1 MVGCGYLGKI
11 GRLPISKAMVSV
23 TVVKGLTLK
32 ACNYV
37 NTDLPI

>member
-1 MVGCGYLGKI
+1 MWVSRKKKVQTV
-11 GRLPISKAMVSV
+11 SKAMVSV